1 MDSEGV
7 PEDTAQ
13 CSYEAVHRRK
23 SISVYSKVPGFTDP
37 TCFVSKE
44 DSQDFNGRF
53 VYKLLLIARSAKRNM
68 QQRFRLIKR
77 KCGMCVTEQRRSR

>member
-1 MDSEGV
+1 MDSERV

-44 DSQDFNGRF
+44 DSQDFDGRF

-68 QQRFRLIKR
+68 QHRFRLIER